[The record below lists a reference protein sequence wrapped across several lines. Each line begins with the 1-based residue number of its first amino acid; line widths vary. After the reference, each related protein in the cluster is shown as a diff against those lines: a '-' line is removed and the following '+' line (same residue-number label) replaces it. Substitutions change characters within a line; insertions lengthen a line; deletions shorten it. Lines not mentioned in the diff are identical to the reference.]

1 MNKKL
6 LGYLGFLSILAP
18 FGVYLAAMRDNKAY
32 LAFLGFLG
40 FMGFFTY
47 LNTDPDK
54 KWANYTKKEKV
65 GTVLLFL
72 MAAVFIIATLTMLLY
87 MIK

>member
-1 MNKKL
+1 MNKKS

-18 FGVYLAAMRDNKAY
+18 LGIYLAATKDNKAY

-54 KWANYTKKEKV
+54 KWEHYTQKEKV

-72 MAAVFIIATLTMLLY
+72 VAVVFLVSTLTMLLY
-87 MIK
+87 MVR